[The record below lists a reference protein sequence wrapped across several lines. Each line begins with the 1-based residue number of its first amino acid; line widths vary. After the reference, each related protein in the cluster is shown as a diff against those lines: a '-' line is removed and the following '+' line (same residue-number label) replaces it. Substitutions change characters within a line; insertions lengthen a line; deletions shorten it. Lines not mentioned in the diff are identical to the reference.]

1 MKYQDFVARVRE
13 RGEYDSAA
21 EAQRV
26 ISVVVTC
33 LAERLEPDEAHQLGA
48 QLPTELRDF
57 LGSTVGGGLRFGVTE
72 FLQKVSDGTG
82 ATERTA
88 EWDASAVLSTIA
100 DAVSGGELNDVLTQL
115 PSGYASLFG
124 RPGVSG

>member
-1 MKYQDFVARVRE
+1 MKYEEFVARVRE

-21 EAQRV
+21 EAQQV

-33 LAERLEPDEAHQLGA
+33 LAERLQPDEARQLGA
-48 QLPTELRDF
+48 QLPTELRDA
-57 LGSTVGGGLRFGVTE
+57 LASAVGGGLRVGVTE
-72 FLQKVSDGTG
+72 FLRKVSDGTG

-100 DAVSGGELNDVLTQL
+100 EAVTGGELNDVLTQL
-115 PSGYASLFG
+115 PSGYAVLFG
-124 RPGVSG
+124 RPGVTG

>member
-1 MKYQDFVARVRE
+1 MKYQEFVARVRE
-13 RGEYDSAA
+13 RGEYDNAA
-21 EAQRV
+21 EAQQV

-33 LAERLEPDEAHQLGA
+33 LAERLEPAEARQLGA
-48 QLPTELRDF
+48 QLPAELGDV
-57 LGSTVGGGLRFGVTE
+57 LGSADGGGRRFGVTE
-72 FLQKVSDGTG
+72 FLKKVSDGTG

-115 PSGYASLFG
+115 PSGYAPLFG

>member
-1 MKYQDFVARVRE
+1 MKYQEFVARVRE

-21 EAQRV
+21 EAQQV

-33 LAERLEPDEAHQLGA
+33 LAERLTPDEARQLGS
-48 QLPTELRDF
+48 QLPAEMGDF
-57 LGSTVGGGLRFGVTE
+57 LKSAPGGAPRIGVTE
-72 FLQKVSDGTG
+72 FLRKVGDGIG

-100 DAVSGGELNDVLTQL
+100 DAVSGGELNDVVTQL

>member
-1 MKYQDFVARVRE
+1 MKYEEFVARVRE

-21 EAQRV
+21 EAQQV
-26 ISVVVTC
+26 IGIVVTA
-33 LAERLEPDEAHQLGA
+33 LAERLAPEEARQLGA
-48 QLPTELRDF
+48 QLPAQLGDVLR
-57 LGSTVGGGLRFGVTE
+57 TAVGGGLREGVTE
-72 FLQKVSDGTG
+72 FLHRVGEGTG

-88 EWDASAVLSTIA
+88 EWDASAVLTTIA

-115 PSGYASLFG
+115 PSGYATLFG